1 MTQWHG
7 NKRMRL
13 THISQ
18 FLLFIFLSMLL
29 SGCSKNPAPALR
41 IGINAWPGY
50 EYLTLA
56 EQMDYYKDE
65 GVKVKLIPFQ
75 TLADGRRAFE
85 KGHID
90 IMAGTL
96 MEFYSTREVAGI
108 NPVVFLVA
116 DFSKGGDMLLAHK
129 SITSVADLKGKKLGL
144 EAGSVDVLTAANA
157 LASAQL
163 GFDDVTLVSLPQPN
177 NIKALLAGDIDAA
190 QTYPPFA
197 TKALANPNIVR
208 LFDTSQTPGDIID
221 IIFTRR
227 SIVAERKDD
236 LAKIARAFERAI
248 QYQNT
253 NSEDA
258 IARMAKRQGLTSAE
272 FIDALSGLKIINQQ
286 EQANYLHK
294 GKLLDLLSRTHSALI
309 SIGVIKKPV
318 CGRECFTDV
327 AIK

>member
-1 MTQWHG
+1 
-7 NKRMRL
+7 MRPIQL
-13 THISQ
+13 CSLI
-18 FLLFIFLSMLL
+18 ILSLIL
-29 SGCSKNPAPALR
+29 ASCSKNAQPALR

-56 EQMDYYKDE
+56 EQMGYYQDQ
-65 GVKVKLIPFQ
+65 GLKVKLIPFQ

-96 MEFYSTREVAGI
+96 MELYSVREIAGI
-108 NPVVFLVA
+108 NPVAFLVA
-116 DFSKGGDMLLAHK
+116 DFSNGGDMLLAHK
-129 SITSVADLKGKKLGL
+129 DIANVAALKGKRIGL
-144 EAGSVDVLTAANA
+144 EAGSVDVLTAASA

-163 GFDDVTLVSLPQPN
+163 SFDDVILVSLPQPN
-177 NIKALLAGDIDAA
+177 NINALLAGEIDAA

-197 TKALANPNIVR
+197 TKALANPNIIR

-227 SIVAERKDD
+227 SIVTERAED
-236 LAKIARAFERAI
+236 LAKVARAFERAV
-248 QYQNT
+248 QYQST

-258 IARMAKRQGLTSAE
+258 IARMAKREGLTPAE
-272 FIDALSGLKIINQQ
+272 FIDALSGLKIISQQ
-286 EQANYLHK
+286 EQASYLQE
-294 GKLLDLLSRTHSALI
+294 GKLLELLGSTHKALT
-309 SIGVIKKPV
+309 SIGVIKRSV
-318 CGRECFTDV
+318 CGIECFTDV

>member
-1 MTQWHG
+1 MRSTQAF
-7 NKRMRL
+7 
-13 THISQ
+13 Q
-18 FLLFIFLSMLL
+18 YCLFIIFSLCLSA
-29 SGCSKNPAPALR
+29 CSKTSAPELR

-56 EQMDYYKDE
+56 EQMGYYKDE
-65 GVKVKLIPFQ
+65 GVAVKLIPFQ

-116 DFSKGGDMLLAHK
+116 DFSNGGDMLLAHK

-197 TKALANPNIVR
+197 TKALANPDIIR
-208 LFDTSQTPGDIID
+208 LFDTSQTPGVIID

-227 SIVAERKDD
+227 TIVTERKDD
-236 LAKIARAFERAI
+236 LAKISRAFERAV

-253 NSEDA
+253 NEEDA
-258 IARMAKRQGLTSAE
+258 IARMAKREGLTSAE
-272 FIDALSGLKIINQQ
+272 FSDALSGLKIINQQ
-286 EQANYLHK
+286 EQATYLQE
-294 GKLLDLLSRTHSALI
+294 GKLLELLHSTHTALT
-309 SIGVIKKPV
+309 SIGVIKNTV
-318 CGRECFTDV
+318 CGVECFTDV

>member
-1 MTQWHG
+1 
-7 NKRMRL
+7 MRSTPSCQFCLFLIL
-13 THISQ
+13 T
-18 FLLFIFLSMLL
+18 LFLSA
-29 SGCSKNPAPALR
+29 CSKDSAPPLR

-56 EQMDYYKDE
+56 EQMGYYKDE
-65 GVKVKLIPFQ
+65 GVEVKLIPFQ

-116 DFSKGGDMLLAHK
+116 DFSNGGDMLLAHK

-163 GFDDVTLVSLPQPN
+163 SFDDVTLVSLPQPN

-197 TKALANPNIVR
+197 TKALANPDIIR

-227 SIVAERKDD
+227 TIVNDRKDD
-236 LAKIARAFERAI
+236 LAKISRAFERAI

-253 NSEDA
+253 NEDDA
-258 IARMAKRQGLTSAE
+258 IARMAKREGLTSAE
-272 FIDALSGLKIINQQ
+272 FSDALSGLKIINQQ
-286 EQANYLHK
+286 EQAMYLQE
-294 GKLLDLLSRTHSALI
+294 GKLLELLHSTHTALT
-309 SIGVIKKPV
+309 SIGVINNPV
-318 CGRECFTDV
+318 CGVECFTDV

>member
-1 MTQWHG
+1 MRSTQAF
-7 NKRMRL
+7 
-13 THISQ
+13 Q
-18 FLLFIFLSMLL
+18 FCLFIIFSLFLSA
-29 SGCSKNPAPALR
+29 CSKTSTPELR

-56 EQMDYYKDE
+56 EQMGYYKDE
-65 GVKVKLIPFQ
+65 GVAVKLIPFQ

-116 DFSKGGDMLLAHK
+116 DFSNGGDMLLAHK

-197 TKALANPNIVR
+197 TKALANPDIIR

-227 SIVAERKDD
+227 TIVTERKDD
-236 LAKIARAFERAI
+236 LAKISRAFERAV

-253 NSEDA
+253 NEEDA
-258 IARMAKRQGLTSAE
+258 IARMAKREGLTSAE
-272 FIDALSGLKIINQQ
+272 FSDALSGLKIINQQ
-286 EQANYLHK
+286 EQATYLQE
-294 GKLLDLLSRTHSALI
+294 GKLLELLHSTHTALT
-309 SIGVIKKPV
+309 SIGVINNPV
-318 CGRECFTDV
+318 CGVECFTDV

>member
-1 MTQWHG
+1 
-7 NKRMRL
+7 MRS
-13 THISQ
+13 TPFYQ
-18 FLLFIFLSMLL
+18 FCLFIILTLFLSA
-29 SGCSKNPAPALR
+29 CSKDSAPALR

-56 EQMDYYKDE
+56 EQMGYYKDE
-65 GVKVKLIPFQ
+65 GVEVKLIPFQ

-116 DFSKGGDMLLAHK
+116 DFSNGGDMLLAHK

-197 TKALANPNIVR
+197 TKALANPDIIR

-227 SIVAERKDD
+227 TIVNERKDD
-236 LAKIARAFERAI
+236 LAKIAR
-248 QYQNT
+248 
-253 NSEDA
+253 
-258 IARMAKRQGLTSAE
+258 
-272 FIDALSGLKIINQQ
+272 
-286 EQANYLHK
+286 
-294 GKLLDLLSRTHSALI
+294 
-309 SIGVIKKPV
+309 V
-318 CGRECFTDV
+318 
-327 AIK
+327 

>member
-1 MTQWHG
+1 
-7 NKRMRL
+7 MRSARL
-13 THISQ
+13 C
-18 FLLFIFLSMLL
+18 FLIILSLFLS
-29 SGCSKNPAPALR
+29 SCSKTTPELR

-56 EQMDYYKDE
+56 EQMGYYKDE

-96 MEFYSTREVAGI
+96 MEFYSAREVAGI
-108 NPVVFLVA
+108 NPVVFLVT
-116 DFSKGGDMLLAHK
+116 DFSNGGDMLLAHK

-144 EAGSVDVLTAANA
+144 ESGSVDVLTAANA
-157 LASAQL
+157 LASAHL
-163 GFDDVTLVSLPQPN
+163 TFNDVTLVSLPQPN

-197 TKALANPNIVR
+197 TKALSNPDIVR

-221 IIFTRR
+221 IIFTHR
-227 SIVAERKDD
+227 SIVTEHKEG

-258 IARMAKRQGLTSAE
+258 IARMAKREGLTPAE
-272 FIDALSGLKIINQQ
+272 FIDALSGLTIINKQQ
-286 EQANYLHK
+286 QATYLQE
-294 GKLLDLLSRTHSALI
+294 GKLLELLTDTHAALT
-309 SIGVIKKPV
+309 SIGVINSPT
-318 CGRECFTDV
+318 CGMECFTDI